1 MARGLARDHDAK
13 RDMLRKGAA
22 RYFAAEGF
30 DRASMTG
37 VARSLGVSKALMY
50 HYWPS
55 KEDLLFDIFDAHFAD
70 LLAATEGATDLP
82 AMIGAILA
90 AYEDADPEH
99 KLQLDA
105 LKLLPRDRQDP
116 LLAAQRALVARMSDA
131 VAAEAPHLTADQLRA
146 ATMTVF
152 GIVNW
157 VYMWHRPGKGMSR
170 ADYARFA
177 AGFVRGG
184 LAAL

>member
-1 MARGLARDHDAK
+1 MARGLARDHDEK
-13 RDMLRKGAA
+13 REALRKGAA
-22 RYFAAEGF
+22 QHFAAHGF

-37 VARSLGVSKALMY
+37 VARSLGVSKALIY

-70 LLAATEGATDLP
+70 LLDATDGATDLTG
-82 AMIGAILA
+82 MIGALLA
-90 AYEDADPEH
+90 AYEHADPEH

-105 LKLLPRDRQDP
+105 LKLLPPDRQAP
-116 LLAAQRALVARMSDA
+116 LMAAQRALVARMSDA
-131 VAAEAPHLTADQLRA
+131 VAREAPHLTADELRA
-146 ATMTVF
+146 STMTVF

-170 ADYARFA
+170 TDYARFA